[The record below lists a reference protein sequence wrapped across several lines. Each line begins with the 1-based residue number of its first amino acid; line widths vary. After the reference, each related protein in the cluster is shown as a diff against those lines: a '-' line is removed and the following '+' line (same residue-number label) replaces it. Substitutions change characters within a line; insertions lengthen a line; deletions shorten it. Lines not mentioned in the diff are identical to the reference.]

1 MTLVLTSDEQA
12 MLDGDRGEA
21 VALAMRLLTELGRI
35 KGATHLIDI
44 ESVHIDGCIFY
55 GQAGL
60 DYANRLVELGAQVVV
75 PTTVN
80 VGSMDLLHPGRVLEN
95 TEREKVT
102 ARGARE
108 IMAAY
113 AQMGV
118 RETWTCAP
126 YQADVRPDFGS
137 DIAWAESNAI
147 VFANSVLGARTDRY
161 GDFMDIASAIT
172 GKAPYAGL
180 HLPEN
185 RVGHLILDCRPLSQ
199 RVMDL
204 DITYPVLGYLAG
216 HHAGTT
222 NPVFLGFPSDVDEDR
237 LKALGAAAASAGGV
251 GLFHAVGRT
260 PEAPTL
266 DAVVAD
272 ESALPRIV
280 VDATVMRDAREE
292 LATARQGAKLDAV
305 TLGTPHASF
314 HEIQALHDEL
324 IAGEPIHPDVQV
336 YINTGRTVLRQATDA
351 GYIQVLEDRG
361 VKIVADTCAYMTSIF
376 LPGTKTVMTNSGKV
390 AHYAPANMGV
400 DIVLATL
407 AECVASARSGVVTW
421 DRGLFDD

>member
-1 MTLVLTSDEQA
+1 MTLVLTPDEQD
-12 MLDGDRGEA
+12 MLAGGRGEA
-21 VALAMRLLTELGRI
+21 VALAMRLITQLGRI
-35 KGATHLIDI
+35 KSATRLVDI
-44 ESVHIDGCIFY
+44 ESAHIDACIFY

-60 DYANRLVELGAQVVV
+60 DYANRLVDLGAQVVV

-95 TEREKVT
+95 TDREKTT
-102 ARGARE
+102 ARGARA

-113 AQMGV
+113 AAMGV
-118 RETWTCAP
+118 RQTWTCAP
-126 YQADVRPDFGS
+126 YQADVRPALGAE
-137 DIAWAESNAI
+137 IAWAESNAI

-185 RVGHLILDCRPLSQ
+185 RVGHLILDCRGLSP

-204 DITYPVLGYLAG
+204 DITYPILGYLAG
-216 HHAGTT
+216 HYAGTA
-222 NPVFLGFPSDVDEDR
+222 NPVFLGFPADVNEDR

-266 DAVVAD
+266 EAVIADPDSVPWYTIDAD
-272 ESALPRIV
+272 
-280 VDATVMRDAREE
+280 VMRHARAD
-292 LATARQGAKLDAV
+292 LSTAPHGARLDAV

-314 HEIQALHDEL
+314 HEIAALRDQL
-324 IAGEPIHPDVQV
+324 AAGEPLRPDVQV
-336 YINTGRTVLRQATDA
+336 YINTGRTVLAQATDA
-351 GYIQVLEDRG
+351 GHIAALEAAG
-361 VKIVADTCAYMTSIF
+361 VRIVADTCAYMTSIF
-376 LPGTKTVMTNSGKV
+376 APGTTTVMTNSGKV

-407 AECVASARSGVVTW
+407 GECVASARTGVVTW
-421 DRGLFDD
+421 DEGLFHG